1 MNKGPI
7 LFFDGVCNLCNST
20 VDFLIERD
28 SNQVIKY
35 SSLQGKTASELL
47 TGKYTQ
53 DLNTVVLYQ
62 DGKIYTK
69 SEAVIRALIH
79 LGPKYALSSIFLVIP
94 GFIRDFFYNLI
105 AKNRYRIW
113 GKKDTCRLPTQ
124 SERKLFLD

>member
-1 MNKGPI
+1 MTKDPI

-28 SNQVIKY
+28 VHHVIKY

-47 TGKYTQ
+47 TEKYTQ

-69 SEAVIRALIH
+69 SEAVIRALMH
-79 LGPKYALSSIFLVIP
+79 LGPKYAITRIFLIIP
-94 GFIRDFFYNLI
+94 GFIRNFFYNLI

-113 GKKDTCRLPTQ
+113 GQKDTCRLPTE
-124 SERKLFLD
+124 SEKKLFLD

>member
-35 SSLQGKTASELL
+35 SSLQGKTASEILS
-47 TGKYTQ
+47 GKYTQ

-62 DGKIYTK
+62 NGKIYIK

-79 LGPKYALSSIFLVIP
+79 LGPKYALSSIFLIIP